1 MGQAFH
7 CRPSPT
13 LSYHFFLYT
22 YIQKQR
28 YGSRRTGLHGTSRR
42 SDWHPASPPRRR
54 RRCCVPVCR
63 GRSAGGAVTRGGL
76 VETTRPASKQSLIL
90 VATSA
95 HLAIGSP
102 AWTPSIIRLVCQK
115 QLRRRRCTA
124 HWPSPKIRRAL
135 EPSRDPPRKY
145 TRTHRTRACV
155 HARVR
160 LALFLPPRAA
170 YLYGPAAA
178 KLAPA
183 RQVRSSSQQQQ
194 LDVESSEQGRRRAK
208 PIEGGR
214 AAVSGGWTDGQGGR
228 YVRMHLYI

>member
-1 MGQAFH
+1 VGQAFH

-76 VETTRPASKQSLIL
+76 VETTRPASKQSLFL

-160 LALFLPPRAA
+160 LALIFCPRMPPI
-170 YLYGPAAA
+170 YTGP
-178 KLAPA
+178 
-183 RQVRSSSQQQQ
+183 QQ
-194 LDVESSEQGRRRAK
+194 LS
-208 PIEGGR
+208 
-214 AAVSGGWTDGQGGR
+214 
-228 YVRMHLYI
+228 